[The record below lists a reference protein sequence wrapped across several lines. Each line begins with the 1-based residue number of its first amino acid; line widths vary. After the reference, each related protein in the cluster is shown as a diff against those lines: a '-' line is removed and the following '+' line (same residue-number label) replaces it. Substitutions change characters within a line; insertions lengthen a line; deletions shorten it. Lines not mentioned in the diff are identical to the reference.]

1 MILPKKSKSKKD
13 DKELVGKLLGYVSE
27 LENESSE
34 RIAEIEENEKWF
46 AGDETVQWAAG
57 RPEWRPRVMAN
68 LIESNCRTKISI
80 LTDSK
85 PKIYIYGIPPL
96 SFVEAIEAVKS
107 GRSPRE
113 EEQSKYEFFRNVVDS
128 MNIAFDHVWRFNRMN
143 SVVEQATVY
152 GAVASTL
159 VGRVYWDEKA
169 GEAGEIRIEPVNP
182 KYVFF
187 DKSTTRVQIED
198 GSVDVF
204 VVKIPKKLSWFRHYF
219 PDKEVKPSKNIK
231 NEELKGTPANYY
243 IEIYMVD
250 NEVLEETDENGL
262 KKRRKKYPNGR
273 LVILGGDTILY
284 DGAIPFFPYSVHPYE
299 YMPDNYYGTNDVK
312 RQIPL
317 NKDFNSKLAQVSLN
331 IALSANRQFIV
342 NPAKLGM
349 KIDEL
354 LEHIGEPG
362 YIFQTIKLAED
373 AKNAIIALDTPK
385 FNAELFQYL
394 YYVPVLL
401 EEVTGIYKAVKGMA
415 EKRERQTR
423 YEVGKQFE
431 AATVRIRNTAHHIE
445 LWLQDLAQ
453 IVIKAITIYYSNA
466 PHTVYALDEQTGTF
480 KSNLFQYPE
489 EAKNFEYIVAV
500 QPETMLPVDMQSQV
514 QRDMELFQMHAI
526 DPITLLETLRHP
538 DLPEIKNRLQQ
549 MQPQMGQQPQGNT
562 GPPLPQL
569 PLTNR

>member
-1 MILPKKSKSKKD
+1 MILPKKSNNKRD
-13 DKELVGKLLGYVSE
+13 EKELVSKMLEYVDE
-27 LENESSE
+27 LEAESSE
-34 RIAEIEENEKWF
+34 RVAQIEENEKWF
-46 AGDETVQWAAG
+46 DGDESVQWAAD
-57 RPEWRPRVMAN
+57 RPEWRPKVMAN

-96 SFVEAIEAVKS
+96 TILEAIEAVKN
-107 GRSPRE
+107 GESPRE
-113 EEQSKYEFFRNVVDS
+113 EHIKKYQFFRDIVDS
-128 MNIAFDHVWRFNRMN
+128 MNIAFDHIWRFNRMN
-143 SVVEQATVY
+143 SIVEQVTVY
-152 GAVASTL
+152 GSVGSTM
-159 VGRVYWDEKA
+159 VGRVYWDEQA
-169 GEAGEIRIEPVNP
+169 GDSGEIRVEPINP

-198 GSVDVF
+198 GTIDVF
-204 VVKIPKKLSWFRHYF
+204 AVKIPKKLSWFRHYF
-219 PDKEVKPSKNIK
+219 PDKEVKASKDVKGKETEGSPS
-231 NEELKGTPANYY
+231 NYY
-243 IEIYMVD
+243 TEVYMVD
-250 NEVLEETDENGL
+250 NSVLEEVDDGGMV
-262 KKRRKKYPNGR
+262 KRSKKYPKGR
-273 LVILGGDTILY
+273 LIILGGDTLLY
-284 DGAIPFFPYSVHPYE
+284 DGAIPFFPYAVHPYE
-299 YMPDNYYGTNDVK
+299 YMPNDYYGTNDVK

-331 IALSANRQFIV
+331 IALSANRQFII

-362 YIFQTIKLAED
+362 YIFQTVKLAED

-394 YYVPVLL
+394 YYIPVLL

-445 LWLQDLAQ
+445 LFLEDLAQ
-453 IVIKAITIYYSNA
+453 VIIKAIKVYYSNA
-466 PHTVYALDEQTGTF
+466 PHNIYSLNEKGGTF

-489 EAKNFEYIVAV
+489 EAQDFEYIVSV
-500 QPETMLPVDMQSQV
+500 QPETMLPIDMQSQV
-514 QRDMELFQMHAI
+514 QRDMQLFQMNAI
-526 DPITLLETLRHP
+526 DPITLLETLQHP
-538 DLPEIKNRLQQ
+538 DLPEIKTRLQQ
-549 MQPQMGQQPQGNT
+549 MQPQGQQPQGNT
-562 GPPLPQL
+562 GMPLPQP
-569 PLTNR
+569 PLTK

>member
-1 MILPKKSKSKKD
+1 MILPKKSKNPKD
-13 DKELVGKLLGYVSE
+13 EKALVSKLLDYVQE

-34 RIAEIEENEKWF
+34 RIAQIEENEKWF
-46 AGDETVQWAAG
+46 KGDESVQWAAD
-57 RPEWRPRVMAN
+57 RPEWRPKVMAN

-96 SFVEAIEAVKS
+96 SFVEAIEAVKT
-107 GRSPRE
+107 GRGPRQE
-113 EEQSKYEFFRNVVDS
+113 ESEKYEFFRNVVDS
-128 MNIAFDHVWRFNRMN
+128 MNIAFDHIWRFNRMN
-143 SVVEQATVY
+143 SVVEQAVVY
-152 GAVASTL
+152 GSTASTL
-159 VGRVYWDEKA
+159 VGRVYWDQKA
-169 GEAGEIRIEPVNP
+169 GPYGEIRIEPVNP

-198 GSVDVF
+198 GSLDVF

-219 PDKEVKPSKNIK
+219 PGKEVKPAKDIRDKSV
-231 NEELKGTPANYY
+231 EGSPSNYY
-243 IEIYMVD
+243 TEIYMVD
-250 NEVLEETDENGL
+250 DEVLEEEDENGL
-262 KKRRKKYPNGR
+262 KKRKRKYPNGR
-273 LVILGGDTILY
+273 LVILGGETILY
-284 DGAIPFFPYSVHPYE
+284 DGAIPFFPYAVHPYE
-299 YMPDNYYGTNDVK
+299 YMPDDYYGTNDVE

-453 IVIKAITIYYSNA
+453 IIIKAIKVYYSNA
-466 PHTVYALDEQTGTF
+466 PHPIYSLDERTGSF
-480 KSNLFQYPE
+480 KTNLFQYPE
-489 EAKNFEYIVAV
+489 EAQDFEYIVSV

-514 QRDMELFQMHAI
+514 QRDMQLFQMGAL
-526 DPITLLETLRHP
+526 DPITLLETIRHP
-538 DLPEIKNRLQQ
+538 DLPEIQERLKQT
-549 MQPQMGQQPQGNT
+549 PPGGHPPQGNT
-562 GPPLPQL
+562 GGPMPQPPI
-569 PLTNR
+569 TNR

>member
-1 MILPKKSKSKKD
+1 MVLPKKSTNKRD
-13 DKELVGKLLGYVSE
+13 QKELVSKLLDYVKE
-27 LENESSE
+27 LENESSD
-34 RIAEIEENEKWF
+34 RINQIEENEKWF
-46 AGDETVQWAAG
+46 KGDETVQWAAN
-57 RPEWRPRVMAN
+57 RPEWRPKVMAN
-68 LIESNCRTKISI
+68 LIESNCRTKVSI

-85 PKIYIYGIPPL
+85 PRIYIYGIPPL
-96 SFVEAIEAVKS
+96 SITEAIEAIRES
-107 GRSPRE
+107 QSPRE
-113 EEQSKYEFFRNVVDS
+113 EEITKYKFFRDVVDS
-128 MNIAFDHVWRFNRMN
+128 MNIAFDHIWRFNRMN
-143 SVVEQATVY
+143 SVVEQAVVY
-152 GAVASTL
+152 GSVASTL
-159 VGRVYWDEKA
+159 VGRVYWDA
-169 GEAGEIRIEPVNP
+169 QAADVGEIRVEPINP

-198 GSVDVF
+198 GSIDVF
-204 VVKIPKKLSWFRHYF
+204 AVKIPKKLSWFRHYF
-219 PDKEVKPSKNIK
+219 PDKEVKPNKVTK
-231 NEELKGTPANYY
+231 DETKGAPSNYY
-243 IEIYMVD
+243 TEIYMVD
-250 NEVLEETDENGL
+250 NSVLEEEDENGL
-262 KKRRKKYPNGR
+262 IKRSKKYPKGR
-273 LVILGGDTILY
+273 LVILGGETILY

-299 YMPDNYYGTNDVK
+299 YLPDNYYGTNDIE

-349 KIDEL
+349 KVDEL

-373 AKNAIIALDTPK
+373 AKNAFIALDTPK

-394 YYVPVLL
+394 YYLPVLL
-401 EEVTGIYKAVKGMA
+401 EEVTGISKPVKGLA

-445 LWLQDLAQ
+445 FWLQDLAQ
-453 IVIKAITIYYSNA
+453 VIIKAIKVYYSAA
-466 PHTVYALDEQTGTF
+466 PHPIYSLNENEGTF
-480 KSNLFQYPE
+480 KTNLFQYPQ
-489 EAKNFEYIVAV
+489 EAQEFEYIVSI

-538 DLPEIKNRLQQ
+538 DLPEIKDRLQQ
-549 MQPQMGQQPQGNT
+549 MMPQQPQGNT
-562 GPPLPQL
+562 GAPMPQPPL
-569 PLTNR
+569 NK